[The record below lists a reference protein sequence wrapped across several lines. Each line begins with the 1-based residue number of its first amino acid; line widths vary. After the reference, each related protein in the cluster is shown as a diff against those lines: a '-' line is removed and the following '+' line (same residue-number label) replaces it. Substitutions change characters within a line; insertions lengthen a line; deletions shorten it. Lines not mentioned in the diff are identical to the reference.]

1 MIAELRTL
9 AAVARCG
16 TVAAAG
22 DRIGPTQAAV
32 SGQRKRLEE
41 RLGIKLFERTGRSAT
56 LNAAGLRTL
65 ERAKS
70 IIAMFEHIADPVD
83 EASGGE
89 LRIGAI
95 ASVQSA
101 MLARALVPFRQRF
114 ANYHLHIVPGVSLH
128 LLDQIDAG
136 ELDLAVLIEPPFGLP
151 KNLIWRPLV
160 REPYVLAVPEQL
172 EGDDWRALLREQPFI
187 RYDRSSFGG
196 RQVDRFLR
204 SHSIVPRESM
214 EVDDIAGMAALV
226 GRGLGVALLP
236 IVEGSPPPVAPVRLV
251 ALAEPAFYREIGIL
265 QPPESTPAAIC
276 LAECL
281 LEAQQ

>member
-9 AAVARCG
+9 VAVARFG
-16 TVAAAG
+16 TFAAAG
-22 DRIGPTQAAV
+22 DRIGLTQAAV
-32 SGQRKRLEE
+32 SGQMKRLEE
-41 RLGIKLFERTGRSAT
+41 RLGIKLFERTGRSAR

-65 ERAKS
+65 DRAKS
-70 IIAMFEHIADPVD
+70 IIAMFEHIADPAD
-83 EASGGE
+83 ESSGGE

-114 ANYHLHIVPGVSLH
+114 ANYHLRIVPGVSLH
-128 LLDQIDAG
+128 LLDLLDAG

-160 REPYVLAVPEQL
+160 REPYVLAVPEHL
-172 EGDDWRALLREQPFI
+172 EGNDWRALLREQPFI

-204 SHSIVPRESM
+204 SHSIVPHESM

-251 ALAEPAFYREIGIL
+251 AVAEPAFYREIGIL
-265 QPPESTPAAIC
+265 QPQESTPAAVC

-281 LEAQQ
+281 LATQQ

>member
-1 MIAELRTL
+1 MIAELQTL
-9 AAVARCG
+9 VAIARFG
-16 TVAAAG
+16 TFAAAG
-22 DRIGPTQAAV
+22 DRIGLTQAAV
-32 SGQRKRLEE
+32 SGQMKRLEE
-41 RLGIKLFERTGRSAT
+41 RLGVKLFERTGRSAT

-89 LRIGAI
+89 LRVGAI

-101 MLARALVPFRQRF
+101 LLARALGPFRLRF
-114 ANYHLHIVPGVSLH
+114 ANHHLRVVPGVSLH
-128 LLDQIDAG
+128 LLDLLDAG
-136 ELDLAVLIEPPFGLP
+136 ELDLAVLIKPPFGLP

-160 REPYVLAVPEQL
+160 REPYVLAVPEKLQ
-172 EGDDWRALLREQPFI
+172 GDDWRTLLREQPFI

-204 SHSIVPRESM
+204 SHSIVPRESV
-214 EVDDIAGMAALV
+214 EVDDIAGIAALV
-226 GRGLGVALLP
+226 GHGLGVALLP
-236 IVEGSPPPVAPVRLV
+236 VVDGSPPPVAPIRMVPLS
-251 ALAEPAFYREIGIL
+251 EPGFYREIGIL
-265 QPPESTPAAIC
+265 QPQESTPAAIC

-281 LEAQQ
+281 MATQQ

>member
-9 AAVARCG
+9 VAVARFG
-16 TVAAAG
+16 TFAAAG
-22 DRIGPTQAAV
+22 DRIGLTQAAV
-32 SGQRKRLEE
+32 SGQMKRLEE
-41 RLGIKLFERTGRSAT
+41 RLGIKLFERTGRSAK

-65 ERAKS
+65 DRAKS
-70 IIAMFEHIADPVD
+70 IIAMFEHIADPAD
-83 EASGGE
+83 ESSGGE

-101 MLARALVPFRQRF
+101 MFARALVPFRQRF
-114 ANYHLHIVPGVSLH
+114 ANYYLRIVPGVSLH
-128 LLDQIDAG
+128 LLDLLDAG

-160 REPYVLAVPEQL
+160 REPYVLAVPEHL

-204 SHSIVPRESM
+204 SHSIVPLESM

-251 ALAEPAFYREIGIL
+251 AVAEPAFYREIGIL
-265 QPPESTPAAIC
+265 QPQESTPAAVC

-281 LEAQQ
+281 LATQQ